1 MSFFNGKRGED
12 VENFLELFGDV
23 TVGKVV
29 VVICA
34 GIFLWKCYDKVSG
47 YFKEKSI
54 RDYEQNKQVQE
65 VIELSKNYP
74 TWRKQSI
81 EIQVEL
87 KNQIQN
93 LSGKMDELNEANGEG
108 MAYTWRYRILRFNDE
123 VKQGIRHT
131 EEHFNQILEDITKY
145 NRYCGEHKDFPNDKA
160 VFAIKN
166 IRDAYDKCL
175 EENDFL

>member
-1 MSFFNGKRGED
+1 M
-12 VENFLELFGDV
+12 ENFLELFGNV

-34 GIFLWKCYDKVSG
+34 GVFLRKCYSKVSG
-47 YFKEKSI
+47 YFKEKSVN
-54 RDYEQNKQVQE
+54 DYNQNKQIQE
-65 VIELSKNYP
+65 VIEMSKNYP
-74 TWRKQSI
+74 NWRQQSI
-81 EIQVEL
+81 HIQEEL
-87 KNQIQN
+87 KEQIQSLSDKMDN
-93 LSGKMDELNEANGEG
+93 LSKSNGEG

-123 VKQGIRHT
+123 VKQGTKHT

-160 VFAIKN
+160 VLAIKN
-166 IRDAYDKCL
+166 IRDAYDKCM

>member
-1 MSFFNGKRGED
+1 ME
-12 VENFLELFGDV
+12 EFLELFGNV

-29 VVICA
+29 LVICA
-34 GIFLWKCYDKVSG
+34 GVFLWKCYSKVSG

-54 RDYEQNKQVQE
+54 RDYEQNKQIQE

-74 TWRKQSI
+74 LWRQQSI
-81 EIQVEL
+81 DKQASI
-87 KNQIQN
+87 
-93 LSGKMDELNEANGEG
+93 SDKMETMLTKIDRLEKANGEG

-123 VKQGIRHT
+123 VKQGTRHT

-145 NRYCGEHKDFPNDKA
+145 NRYCGEHKNFPNDKA
-160 VFAIKN
+160 VLAIKN
-166 IRDAYDKCL
+166 IRDTYDKCM

>member
-1 MSFFNGKRGED
+1 MSFLRERGED
-12 VENFLELFGDV
+12 LEKFLELFGNV
-23 TVGKVV
+23 TVRNLV
-29 VVICA
+29 VVIYA
-34 GIFLWKCYDKVSG
+34 VIFLWKVYDKVSG

-74 TWRKQSI
+74 LWRQQSI
-81 EIQVEL
+81 EKQASIDDKMETMLAEIESL
-87 KNQIQN
+87 K
-93 LSGKMDELNEANGEG
+93 KANGEG

-145 NRYCGEHKDFPNDKA
+145 NRYCGDHKDFPNDKA
-160 VFAIKN
+160 VLAIKN
-166 IRDAYDKCL
+166 IRDTYDKRL

>member
-1 MSFFNGKRGED
+1 ME
-12 VENFLELFGDV
+12 EFLELFGNV
-23 TVGKVV
+23 TVGKLV

-34 GIFLWKCYDKVSG
+34 VVFLWKVYGKVSG

-74 TWRKQSI
+74 TWRQQSI
-81 EIQVEL
+81 DIQVEL
-87 KNQIQN
+87 KNQMQG
-93 LSGKMDELNEANGEG
+93 LAEKMDGLRKANGEG

-123 VKQGIRHT
+123 IIQEVRHT
-131 EEHFNQILEDITKY
+131 KEHFDQILEDIDNYEKFCKE
-145 NRYCGEHKDFPNDKA
+145 NPDFPNNKA
-160 VFAIKN
+160 VLAIKN
-166 IRDAYDKCL
+166 IKDVYDRCI